1 MRAIA
6 KTKTRAISL
15 DGTAFLS
22 RHVGLC
28 PVSQLVRARDEPLT
42 FVEETRDT
50 SPREARVRYLY
61 GDSSPFP
68 YGYDFLAT
76 LESFMTTASRVVQL
90 ATNARKVE
98 AAADQALVERMKGL
112 EEIEQFH
119 LSTVEALQEAAR
131 DLMNPLVREYAGRVI
146 ESAVRVLAEHKARV
160 QDANE
165 REQQGAGIVAATAR
179 TEIEQHLDAFL
190 RTVRLPTDRTRV
202 RVSIATGK
210 TEARCTLTHPH
221 ALMSEYEIDPS
232 TTAWSKPR
240 KLSEFIQGVNLLVG
254 AKKAWFSNQVTPERE
269 KLDDFFI
276 GEVDMMDDQCM
287 LLVRKKPDQPDSFIF
302 TARRGNGML
311 DVRVDRP
318 GMAEAN
324 TLSDQL
330 DQGDLPVFDRLLT
343 ALQTSTTKLPA
354 LRSRLR
360 SCTVDN
366 VSAFDTE
373 GALRFID
380 RLVSLFAPTVKE
392 IATRSPNPQELSLK
406 RETDDGKREEIYL
419 RRDDIRQ
426 KLEPLPSEG
435 RAVFAPLGLD
445 HWLPSSSMTPPPVSV
460 RPMPPS
466 GYPQA
471 APPSSGFPQGIPPSG
486 LPAGVP
492 VPPPIATQ
500 PGLGT
505 HPTGFVPVPPP
516 SVRPMP
522 ASQSGGHPQ
531 APSSVVPPPP
541 SSSRL
546 PPSGGTSS

>member
-1 MRAIA
+1 M
-6 KTKTRAISL
+6 SL
-15 DGTAFLS
+15 
-22 RHVGLC
+22 C
-28 PVSQLVRARDEPLT
+28 
-42 FVEETRDT
+42 FVEENGDT
-50 SPREARVRYLY
+50 SRVRYLY

-98 AAADQALVERMKGL
+98 AAADQSLVERMKGL
-112 EEIEQFH
+112 EQIEHFH
-119 LSTVEALQEAAR
+119 ISTVEALQEAAR
-131 DLMNPLVREYAGRVI
+131 DIQNQLVREYAGRVI

-165 REQQGAGIVAATAR
+165 REQQGAGVIAATAR
-179 TEIEQHLDAFL
+179 AEIEQHLDGFL

-202 RVSIATGK
+202 RVSMTTGK
-210 TEARCTLTHPH
+210 TDARCTLTHPH
-221 ALMSEYEIDPS
+221 GLLSEYEIDPS

-240 KLSEFIQGVNLLVG
+240 KLSDFVQGINLLVG

-302 TARRGNGML
+302 TARRSGGML
-311 DVRVDRP
+311 EVRVDRP
-318 GMAEAN
+318 GMPEAN
-324 TLSDQL
+324 ALSDQL
-330 DQGDLPVFDRLLT
+330 DPGDLPVFDRLFT
-343 ALQTSTTKLPA
+343 SLQTSTNKLPS

-360 SCTVDN
+360 ACTVDN

-373 GALRFID
+373 GALRFIE

-392 IATRSPNPQELSLK
+392 IAARSPNAQELSLK

-426 KLEPLPSEG
+426 KLEPLPSDG

-445 HWLPSSSMTPPPVSV
+445 HWLPSASMTPPPVSV
-460 RPMPPS
+460 RPFPPS
-466 GYPQA
+466 GYPPV
-471 APPSSGFPQGIPPSG
+471 APPPSGFPPGVPPSG

-492 VPPPIATQ
+492 VPPPLSTQ

-505 HPTGFVPVPPP
+505 SPTGFVPVPPP
-516 SVRPMP
+516 SQRPMP

-541 SSSRL
+541 SSSSRL
-546 PPSGGTSS
+546 PPSGGSS